1 MKLNLKELDNDMLFD
16 LLSEYT
22 NEYTKI
28 SHEFNRREELAT
40 VKNIVDEL
48 TEEIELRKRN
58 SRSDNSGP
66 RGGDITGNRNNGFS
80 RD

>member
-1 MKLNLKELDNDMLFD
+1 MKLNLKELDNDMLID

-48 TEEIELRKRN
+48 TEEIELRKRG
-58 SRSDNSGP
+58 SRSGNSGP
-66 RGGDITGNRNNGFS
+66 RVRDTGNNGFS